1 MTTSQIVQ
9 ILFAGL
15 TLGSVYALVAFGL
28 ALVYRATSILNVAQG
43 EFSMV
48 GGMTAIY
55 LTVGIGLP
63 IPAAIAAAILFAA
76 VLALAMERFAIRPA
90 AHYPMLIVIM
100 VTVAVSMTLQGLA
113 LVIWGRDSFSLPAFL
128 GDTPVS
134 VLGAAILP
142 QAIGVLVICG
152 VVSFGF
158 WAFFDRTMLGIAMR
172 ASAET
177 PLAASLVGID
187 PRRMTM
193 LAFVLS
199 AAVGAVAGGLIA
211 PIVFMSFMSGIT
223 ITVKGFVAAVVGGI
237 NNNLGVIVGGL
248 TLGLLESLAA
258 GLLPSLYKDVIT
270 LGILVMLL
278 CLRPNGILGAK

>member
-1 MTTSQIVQ
+1 MTTSQIIQ

-43 EFSMV
+43 EFSML
-48 GGMTAIY
+48 GGMTAIFF
-55 LTVGIGLP
+55 TVGLGLP
-63 IPAAIAAAILFAA
+63 IPLAILAALLFA
-76 VLALAMERFAIRPA
+76 VVVALAMERFAIRPA
-90 AHYPMLIVIM
+90 AHFPMLIVIL

-113 LVIWGRDSFSLPAFL
+113 LVLWGRDSFSLPAFL

-134 VLGAAILP
+134 FLGAAILP
-142 QAIGVLVICG
+142 QAIGVLAICG
-152 VVSFGF
+152 VISLGF
-158 WAFFDRTMLGIAMR
+158 WAFFDRTVAGIAMR
-172 ASAET
+172 ASAEN

-193 LAFVLS
+193 LAFILS
-199 AAVGAVAGGLIA
+199 AGVGAIAGVLIA

-237 NNNLGVIVGGL
+237 NNNLGVMVGGL
-248 TLGLLESLAA
+248 ALGLLESFTA

-270 LGILVMLL
+270 LGLLIVLL
-278 CLRPNGILGAK
+278 CLRPSGILGAK

>member
-1 MTTSQIVQ
+1 LTTSQIVQ

-15 TLGSVYALVAFGL
+15 TLGSVYAMVAFGL
-28 ALVYRATSILNVAQG
+28 SLVYRATSILNVAQG

-63 IPAAIAAAILFAA
+63 IPVAVVAAVLFAA
-76 VLALAMERFAIRPA
+76 ALALGMERFAIRPA

-100 VTVAVSMTLQGLA
+100 VTVAVSMIVQGLA
-113 LVIWGRDSFSLPAFL
+113 LVLWGRDSFSLPAFL
-128 GDTPVS
+128 GETPVS
-134 VLGAAILP
+134 VFGASILP
-142 QAIGVLVICG
+142 QAIGVLVICI
-152 VVSFGF
+152 VVSLGF

-172 ASAET
+172 ASAEN

-199 AAVGAVAGGLIA
+199 AGVGAVAGVLIA

-237 NNNLGVIVGGL
+237 NNNLGVVVGGL

-270 LGILVMLL
+270 LGILVVLL
-278 CLRPNGILGAK
+278 CLRPNGILGAR

>member
-199 AAVGAVAGGLIA
+199 AAVGAVAGVLIA

>member
-15 TLGSVYALVAFGL
+15 TLGSVYAMVAFGL
-28 ALVYRATSILNVAQG
+28 SLVYRATSILNVAQG

-63 IPAAIAAAILFAA
+63 IPVAVVAAVLFAA
-76 VLALAMERFAIRPA
+76 ALALGMERFAIRPA

-100 VTVAVSMTLQGLA
+100 VTVAVSMIVQGLA
-113 LVIWGRDSFSLPAFL
+113 LVLWGRDSFSLPAFL
-128 GDTPVS
+128 GETPVS
-134 VLGAAILP
+134 VFGASILP
-142 QAIGVLVICG
+142 QAIGVLVICI
-152 VVSFGF
+152 VVSLGF

-172 ASAET
+172 ASAEN

-199 AAVGAVAGGLIA
+199 AGVGAVAGVLIA

-237 NNNLGVIVGGL
+237 NNNLGVVVGGL

-270 LGILVMLL
+270 LGILVVLL
-278 CLRPNGILGAK
+278 CLRPNGILGAR